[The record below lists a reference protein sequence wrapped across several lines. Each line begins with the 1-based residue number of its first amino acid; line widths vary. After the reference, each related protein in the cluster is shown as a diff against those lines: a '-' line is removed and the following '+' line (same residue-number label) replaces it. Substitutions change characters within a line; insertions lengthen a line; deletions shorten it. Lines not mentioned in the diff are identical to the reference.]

1 MNNNFFKA
9 LEYEKSQQKKADDFY
24 KKHFG
29 DNLIEI
35 KRWDY
40 NEDERSKKMQLMG
53 IDVTITVKFTGRT
66 FNNVD
71 KDKLNCARSIEIY
84 FDMMKMLLE
93 HMDDD
98 LKTIETK
105 RKSWKERQEAE
116 FNRLEEDRAIRA
128 KRKAEAERKAI
139 ERAEKAQEQE

>member
-1 MNNNFFKA
+1 MAK
-9 LEYEKSQQKKADDFY
+9 QKKNRMRVPMIEAHIKEVKKSRNDLMLLVQQHNVHANKIAHAAFLMDDRDA
-24 KKHFG
+24 K
-29 DNLIEI
+29 L
-35 KRWDY
+35 
-40 NEDERSKKMQLMG
+40 L
-53 IDVTITVKFTGRT
+53 DVAVSVHNIR
-66 FNNVD
+66 
-71 KDKLNCARSIEIY
+71 NCAKSIEIY

-98 LKTIETK
+98 LKTITTK
-105 RKSWKERQEAE
+105 RNLWKERQEAE

>member
-1 MNNNFFKA
+1 MAETKKRINVPMPEVYIHQVRQGREDLLRLVKQHVKSANRIANNAF
-9 LEYEKSQQKKADDFY
+9 LMDDRDA
-24 KKHFG
+24 K
-29 DNLIEI
+29 L
-35 KRWDY
+35 
-40 NEDERSKKMQLMG
+40 L
-53 IDVTITVKFTGRT
+53 DVAVSVHNIR
-66 FNNVD
+66 
-71 KDKLNCARSIEIY
+71 NCAKSIEIY

-105 RKSWKERQEAE
+105 RNLWKERQEAE

>member
-1 MNNNFFKA
+1 MA
-9 LEYEKSQQKKADDFY
+9 EQKKRINVPMPEAYISQVRQGREELLRLVKQHVKSAHKIANNAFLMDDRDA
-24 KKHFG
+24 K
-29 DNLIEI
+29 L
-35 KRWDY
+35 
-40 NEDERSKKMQLMG
+40 L
-53 IDVTITVKFTGRT
+53 DVAVSVHNIR
-66 FNNVD
+66 
-71 KDKLNCARSIEIY
+71 NCAKSIEIY

-105 RKSWKERQEAE
+105 RKLWKERQEAE

>member
-1 MNNNFFKA
+1 MAETKKRINVPMPEAYIHQVRQGREDLLRLVKQHVKSANRIANNAF
-9 LEYEKSQQKKADDFY
+9 LMDDRDA
-24 KKHFG
+24 K
-29 DNLIEI
+29 L
-35 KRWDY
+35 
-40 NEDERSKKMQLMG
+40 L
-53 IDVTITVKFTGRT
+53 DVAVSVHNIR
-66 FNNVD
+66 
-71 KDKLNCARSIEIY
+71 NCAKSIEIY
-84 FDMMKMLLE
+84 FNMMEMLLE

-105 RKSWKERQEAE
+105 RNLWKERQEAE